1 MNIIRAFALA
11 LCVAS
16 AFPPSIADD
25 TYASCTRSDGL
36 SGHCKPYR
44 NCPKILEITQHKPL
58 STVELNYLMNSKCP
72 PKRGYVC
79 CEEEESAGMALLKEQ
94 DCGYFGGILKTIGGT
109 EVKLMSRPWMALLK
123 FEDNEAEEFKCGG
136 TLITKRFVLT
146 AAHCFNRQELLFVRL
161 GEHKISSATD
171 CAWVKSRY
179 ICAPPVEDI
188 SFERIIV
195 HEDYS
200 QQSKHNDIA
209 LVKLSR
215 DVEFKQHIRPIC
227 LPVNATLQQQPEEM
241 EEFQVTGWGKT
252 ENGFMSDNIMESKI
266 LNKPRENCLFF
277 QRDIRKS
284 QLCAGNLGKDS
295 CNGDSGGPL
304 LYLSEYNEN
313 QRYVQFGI
321 VSYGSPSCGNGY
333 PAVYTNVGS
342 YMRWIADKIIANY
355 IYISHKIIFSEDD
368 SCTRSDGLSGH
379 CKHIRNCP
387 KILEISRQRPLTT
400 VQIDNLK
407 NSKCPIPKKGYAC
420 CEEEEKM
427 EEFQVTGWGE
437 TENKSV
443 SDNIMESK
451 IPRIPRE
458 GCTRYFTKVITE
470 SQLCA
475 GNLGNNSCNGDSSG
489 PLLYLSEYNEKQS
502 FVQFGIV
509 SYGSPSCG
517 NGYPAVY
524 TNVASYMRWIA
535 DKIIAN

>member
-11 LCVAS
+11 LCLAS
-16 AFPPSIADD
+16 AFLPSIADD
-25 TYASCTRSDGL
+25 TYDACTRSDGL

-44 NCPKILEITQHKPL
+44 NCPKILEIRRHKPL

-72 PKRGYVC
+72 PIRGYVC

-94 DCGYFGGILKTIGGT
+94 DCGYFGGTLKTIGGT
-109 EVKLMSRPWMALLK
+109 EVNLMSRPWMALLK
-123 FEDNEAEEFKCGG
+123 FKINGAEEFKCGG

-146 AAHCFNRQELLFVRL
+146 AAHCVVGRDLSNVRL
-161 GEHKISSATD
+161 GEHKISNATD

-188 SFERIIV
+188 SIERIIV

-200 QQSKHNDIA
+200 RESVHNDIA

-252 ENGFMSDNIMESKI
+252 ENVFMSDNIMESKI
-266 LNKPRENCLFF
+266 PRIPREECTRSL

-295 CNGDSGGPL
+295 CKGDSGGPL

-321 VSYGSPSCGNGY
+321 VSYGSRICGDGY

-342 YMRWIADKIIANY
+342 YMRWIADKIIAN
-355 IYISHKIIFSEDD
+355 
-368 SCTRSDGLSGH
+368 
-379 CKHIRNCP
+379 
-387 KILEISRQRPLTT
+387 
-400 VQIDNLK
+400 
-407 NSKCPIPKKGYAC
+407 
-420 CEEEEKM
+420 
-427 EEFQVTGWGE
+427 
-437 TENKSV
+437 
-443 SDNIMESK
+443 
-451 IPRIPRE
+451 
-458 GCTRYFTKVITE
+458 
-470 SQLCA
+470 
-475 GNLGNNSCNGDSSG
+475 
-489 PLLYLSEYNEKQS
+489 
-502 FVQFGIV
+502 
-509 SYGSPSCG
+509 
-517 NGYPAVY
+517 
-524 TNVASYMRWIA
+524 
-535 DKIIAN
+535 